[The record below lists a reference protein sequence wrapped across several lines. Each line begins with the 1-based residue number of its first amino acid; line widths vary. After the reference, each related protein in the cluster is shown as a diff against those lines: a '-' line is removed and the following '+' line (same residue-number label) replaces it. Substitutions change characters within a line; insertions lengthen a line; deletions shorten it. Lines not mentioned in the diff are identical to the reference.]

1 MPPSSRLLSPLTH
14 NTHTLAHYLP
24 PSPWVVQVAKVRA
37 MVAAAEARKRLST
50 PPSPA
55 LPSLSPPLSPPLT
68 SPTTGTRRPSVAAD
82 HVTAHGGRMAG
93 EEEAEHL
100 PVIANE
106 RPFDSSPVAA
116 ERVKR
121 AGSVTAMGADG
132 KSGPRRASASASP
145 AAVVAQ
151 SQSTTKLPAI
161 KQAAP

>member
-1 MPPSSRLLSPLTH
+1 
-14 NTHTLAHYLP
+14 
-24 PSPWVVQVAKVRA
+24 

-68 SPTTGTRRPSVAAD
+68 SSPTTGTRRPSVAAD
-82 HVTAHGGRMAG
+82 HVAAHGGRMAG

-132 KSGPRRASASASP
+132 KSGPRRASASASASP
-145 AAVVAQ
+145 AAAVAQ